1 VVWVAEAAILVGA
14 TVVVAGFA
22 HGVGRSAERR
32 ARLRRMTLRRTV
44 PWAAVGL
51 LVAGAAMFVMLPR
64 PSGAPRRYADYLPDA
79 GTGVGLL
86 PGWVLAALLAGAG
99 LLLLS
104 VWLWLR
110 NDSLPGGRGS
120 RRPLAVAGV
129 AGLLLVVA
137 LAMGWITDRSEPG
150 LGWFVYAP
158 LSNEPPVAPGDQL
171 QRTQQAVAATLGLL
185 GLGVLTALAGFQTG
199 RREST
204 ERDHS

>member
-1 VVWVAEAAILVGA
+1 MVWVAEAAVLVGA

-32 ARLRRMTLRRTV
+32 ARLRRMTLRRIV
-44 PWAAVGL
+44 PWAAVCL
-51 LVAGAAMFVMLPR
+51 LGAGTAMFLMLPR
-64 PSGAPRRYADYLPDA
+64 PAGAPRRYADYFPDA

-86 PGWVLAALLAGAG
+86 LLGWVLATLLAGAG

-104 VWLWLR
+104 VWLR
-110 NDSLPGGRGS
+110 NGSLPGGRGS
-120 RRPLAVAGV
+120 RRRLAVAGV

-137 LAMGWITDRSEPG
+137 LAMGWIADRSEPG

-158 LSNEPPVAPGDQL
+158 LSTEPLVAPVDQL
-171 QRTQQAVAATLGLL
+171 QRTQQSVAAALSLL
-185 GLGVLTALAGFQTG
+185 GLGVLTALAGFKTG